1 MKKINKLWYFSGF
14 IMQFCYC
21 LEMSEQ
27 ILCTVFLLLY
37 VKWVFDF
44 FMGFLLFL
52 TSEGSKILYAYN
64 KLF

>member
-14 IMQFCYC
+14 IMLFCYC

-27 ILCTVFLLLY
+27 ILCTVFLVLY

-44 FMGFLLFL
+44 FDGFLDFFDIW
-52 TSEGSKILYAYN
+52 GV
-64 KLF
+64 